1 MELRQARNPTEK
13 TGNIFYR
20 EFLTAEF
27 REAEG
32 HERRFQLSFSS
43 EEPYTRYWGKEVL
56 DHSEGAIKI
65 ERLLAAG
72 CVLFNHNRDY
82 VVGKIIT
89 ARVENLRTYAEIEF
103 DEDEPSE
110 LIYQK
115 VKNKTLRGVSTG
127 YMVGSW
133 EKVLPGKVSGDG
145 RFTGPC
151 DIARS
156 WEPFEISIV
165 SCPAD
170 YTVGVGRELMNN
182 MPPYKEMSNGD
193 RRSLEWFR
201 RQMQLDKYII

>member
-20 EFLTAEF
+20 EFMTAEF

-32 HERRFQLSFSS
+32 NERRFQLSFSS

-56 DHSEGAIKI
+56 DHSEGAIKL

-72 CVLFNHNRDY
+72 CVLFNHKRDY

-89 ARVENLRTYAEIEF
+89 ARVEDFRAYAEIEF

-133 EKVLPGKVSGDG
+133 EEVLPGKVSGDG

-151 DIARS
+151 DIARN

-170 YTVGVGRELMNN
+170 YTVGVGRDLMDN
-182 MPPYKEMSNGD
+182 MPPYKAMTNRD

-201 RQMQLDKYII
+201 RQMQVDKYII